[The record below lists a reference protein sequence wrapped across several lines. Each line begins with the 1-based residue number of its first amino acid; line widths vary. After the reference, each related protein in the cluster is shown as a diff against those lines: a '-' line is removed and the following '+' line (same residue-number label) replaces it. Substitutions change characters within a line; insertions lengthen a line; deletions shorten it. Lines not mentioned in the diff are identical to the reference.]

1 MERASAKG
9 VKLSALTLFAFP
21 MAHGTSKKTLEIRD
35 LEIDLNKSSYQ
46 P

>member
-1 MERASAKG
+1 MERARVKG

-21 MAHGTSKKTLEIRD
+21 MTHGTSRKTLEVRD

>member
-1 MERASAKG
+1 MERASVKG

-21 MAHGTSKKTLEIRD
+21 MAHGTSKKTLEVRD

>member
-1 MERASAKG
+1 MERASVKG

-21 MAHGTSKKTLEIRD
+21 MAHGTSRKTLEVRD
-35 LEIDLNKSSYQ
+35 LEIDLNKSFYQ

>member
-1 MERASAKG
+1 MERASVKG

-21 MAHGTSKKTLEIRD
+21 MAHGTSRKTLEVRD
-35 LEIDLNKSSYQ
+35 LEIDLNKSSYK